1 LAAVQFTALQ
11 SVSIYPNPNDGN
23 FTMTYN
29 LSNSQL
35 STLNSQLIITDITGR
50 VVYSHSLTTM
60 QGFETIDASIL
71 SNGIYYWEVI
81 SATGVFD
88 KGKIAIM
95 K

>member
-1 LAAVQFTALQ
+1 
-11 SVSIYPNPNDGN
+11 
-23 FTMTYN
+23 
-29 LSNSQL
+29 
-35 STLNSQLIITDITGR
+35 

-60 QGFETIDASIL
+60 QGLETIDASIL

-81 SATGVFD
+81 SGTGVFD